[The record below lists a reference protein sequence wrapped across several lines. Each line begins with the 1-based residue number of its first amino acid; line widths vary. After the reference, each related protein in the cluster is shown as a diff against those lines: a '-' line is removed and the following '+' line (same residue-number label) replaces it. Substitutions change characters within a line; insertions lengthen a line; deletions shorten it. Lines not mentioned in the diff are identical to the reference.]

1 MQELTT
7 GGMMMIIVTHELG
20 FAMNVAD
27 RVIFMDHGLIVEDG
41 TPQQV
46 LRAPESERLKQ
57 FLDMLIHV

>member
-1 MQELTT
+1 MT
-7 GGMMMIIVTHELG
+7 MIIVTHELG
-20 FAMNVAD
+20 FAMKVAD

-41 TPQQV
+41 PPEQV

>member
-7 GGMMMIIVTHELG
+7 GAMTTIIVTHELG

-27 RVIFMDHGLIVEDG
+27 RIIFMDHGLIAEDG

-57 FLDMLIHV
+57 ILDMIIHV